1 MGGAMSSVT
10 ISGDTSGS
18 IILQAPAV
26 SGSTTLTLPTTSG
39 TVLTNASTVTASQ
52 LPAGSIIQV
61 IQSTKTDATT
71 VTSTS
76 YVDVTGL
83 SLSITPSS
91 TSSRILIM
99 YSVDAGTNGDICHGY
114 GTLVRN
120 STEIFVANPAGIRRC
135 ATFVV
140 NTNGQGQYT
149 FSGSYIDSPSTTSAT
164 TYKIQVLSSNGT
176 AIAINRSGRD
186 ENLAGYDGR
195 AVSSI
200 TAMEIKG

>member
-1 MGGAMSSVT
+1 MGGVMSSVT

-18 IILQAPAV
+18 IILQAPSVA
-26 SGSTTLTLPTTSG
+26 GSTTLTLPTTSG
-39 TVLTNASTVTASQ
+39 TVLTNASSLASSQ

-120 STEIFVANPAGIRRC
+120 STEIFVANAAGIRRC

>member
-1 MGGAMSSVT
+1 MSSVT

-18 IILQAPAV
+18 IILQAPSVA
-26 SGSTTLTLPTTSG
+26 GSTTLTLPTTSG
-39 TVLTNASTVTASQ
+39 TVLTNASSVTSSQ

-99 YSVDAGTNGDICHGY
+99 YSVDAGTNGDVAHGY

-120 STEIFVANPAGIRRC
+120 STEIFKADAAGIRRC

-186 ENLAGYDGR
+186 ENQLGYDGR